1 MVDFHCHLDLY
12 PKPVAVVNQC
22 KEKQLYVLSV
32 TTTPS
37 AWIGTSRI
45 AKDCPRIRTALGL
58 HPQLAHQRSHELEM
72 FDALIS
78 EAKYVGE
85 IGLDG
90 SKDFKPFMEA
100 QLKVFRHILKTVNQ
114 AGGRVMS
121 IHSRSSASAVISEL
135 ATCDCIPVY
144 HWFTGNK
151 SELQQAIASG
161 GWFSVGPS
169 MLSTKK
175 GQELVAML
183 PRDKVLTETD
193 GPFAQFKGNSLMPWD
208 VDLAFIQ
215 LAKIW
220 NLDKND
226 AIEVIQGNFRR
237 LVSFA

>member
-37 AWIGTSRI
+37 AWSGTSRI
-45 AKDCPRIRTALGL
+45 AKDCPKIRTALGL

-90 SKDFKPFMEA
+90 SKGFKPFMEA

-135 ATCDCIPVY
+135 ATCDGIPVY

-151 SELQQAIASG
+151 TELKQVISMG
-161 GWFSVGPS
+161 GWFSVSPA
-169 MLSTKK
+169 MLSTKR
-175 GQELVAML
+175 GFELVSMM
-183 PRDKVLTETD
+183 PRDRVLPETD
-193 GPFAQFKGNSLMPWD
+193 GPFAKYKGSPLMPWH
-208 VDLAFIQ
+208 VDLVFDP

-220 NLDKND
+220 NVDKQEAKD
-226 AIEVIQGNFRR
+226 IVQSNFRK